1 MFLFDVIV
9 CVTICREFVNICH
22 AALDLNA
29 QLIGVDQLVYHKS
42 LKDNFRQIVLRLAEL
57 FGETVSASV
66 CLSVRLSVVE
76 LSDCSLFVYGLHVAC
91 NVVDTSLWQTSA
103 VCLLQL
109 LSDEQLGIQP
119 DRQSLSNVSLD
130 GSSSSRFSSA

>member
-1 MFLFDVIV
+1 MSACLSDRAICDVIV
-9 CVTICREFVNICH
+9 CVTVCREFVNICH

-42 LKDNFRQIVLRLAEL
+42 LKDNFRQIVLRLAEM
-57 FGETVSASV
+57 FGETVSAPVYCEVSFA
-66 CLSVRLSVVE
+66 
-76 LSDCSLFVYGLHVAC
+76 CSYFELHVASSEA
-91 NVVDTSLWQTSA
+91 DTLCQTSV